1 MSEKT
6 VEMSELRQILEQIV
20 LNPNLHARF
29 LNTLSYM
36 ENVGARKISKF
47 ESRTSA
53 NLMVLKHAA
62 EEHRHAY
69 FLKKQ
74 IYKLVESGFE
84 SYEDQHLLCPKVS
97 GLYLDY
103 LDLKVSQFLKRTL
116 GLKGAELKWLAYLL
130 VTYAIEV
137 RADEIYPVYQEIL
150 SANDQKVHVKSIII
164 EEEGHLEEMIQ
175 QLSNYSPNWDILAQ
189 EVLGIESEL
198 FHAWVAAI
206 EQELFEYASESL

>member
-1 MSEKT
+1 
-6 VEMSELRQILEQIV
+6 MSELKQILEQIV

-47 ESRTSA
+47 ESRSSA

-74 IYKLVESGFE
+74 MYKLIESGLE
-84 SYEDQHLLCPKVS
+84 NYEDQHLLCPKNS
-97 GLYLDY
+97 GQYLDY
-103 LDLKVSQFLKRTL
+103 LDLRVCQFLKKE
-116 GLKGAELKWLAYLL
+116 LKLTGIDLKWLAYLL

-137 RADEIYPVYQEIL
+137 RADEIYPIYQEVL
-150 SANDQKVHVKSIII
+150 TAFDQKVHVKSIII

-175 QLSNYSPNWDILAQ
+175 QLSNYSPDW
-189 EVLGIESEL
+189 EVLGKQVVAIESKL
-198 FHAWVAAI
+198 FTAWTKAI
-206 EQELFEYASESL
+206 EQEVLVPAI

>member
-1 MSEKT
+1 
-6 VEMSELRQILEQIV
+6 MSELKQILEQIV

-47 ESRTSA
+47 ESRSSA

-74 IYKLVESGFE
+74 LFKLIESGLE
-84 SYEDQHLLCPKVS
+84 TYEDRHLLCPKVS
-97 GLYLDY
+97 GQYLDY
-103 LDLKVSQFLKRTL
+103 LDLKVSQFLKKSL
-116 GLKGAELKWLAYLL
+116 NLKGSDLKWLAYLL

-137 RADEIYPVYQEIL
+137 RADEIYPIYQEVLI
-150 SANDQKVHVKSIII
+150 AHDQKVHVKSIII

-175 QLSNYSPNWDILAQ
+175 QLSNYSPNW
-189 EVLGIESEL
+189 ETLGEKVVAIESEL
-198 FHAWVAAI
+198 FHAWTAAI
-206 EQELFEYASESL
+206 EQEVLVPAI

>member
-1 MSEKT
+1 MPVKT
-6 VEMSELRQILEQIV
+6 VKMSELKQILEQIV

-47 ESRTSA
+47 ESRSSA

-74 IYKLVESGFE
+74 LYKLIESGLE
-84 SYEDQHLLCPKVS
+84 TYEDEHLLCPKVS
-97 GLYLDY
+97 GQYLDF
-103 LDLKVSQFLKRTL
+103 LDLRVCQFLKKE
-116 GLKGAELKWLAYLL
+116 LKLQGTGLKWLAYLL

-137 RADEIYPVYQEIL
+137 RADELYPIYQQVLTET
-150 SANDQKVHVKSIII
+150 DQKVHVKSIII

-175 QLSNYSPNWDILAQ
+175 QLSNYSPNW
-189 EVLGIESEL
+189 ETLGEQVVAIESSL
-198 FHAWVAAI
+198 FQAWVEAI
-206 EQELFEYASESL
+206 EQEVLVLATE

>member
-1 MSEKT
+1 
-6 VEMSELRQILEQIV
+6 MSELKQILEQIV

-47 ESRTSA
+47 ESRNQT

-74 IYKLVESGFE
+74 LYKLVEAGFE
-84 SYEDQHLLCPKVS
+84 TYEDEHLMCPKS
-97 GLYLDY
+97 SANYLDF
-103 LDLKVSQFLKRTL
+103 LDLRVCKLLKQEL
-116 GLKGAELKWLAYLL
+116 SLSGKELKWLAYLF

-137 RADEIYPVYQEIL
+137 RADEIYPVYQEVL
-150 SANDQKVHVKSIII
+150 TQFDQKVHVKSIII

-175 QLSNYSPNWDILAQ
+175 QLSNYSSNWEELGRKVCEIEAQLFNEWLVAMEQ
-189 EVLGIESEL
+189 EVL
-198 FHAWVAAI
+198 VMAI
-206 EQELFEYASESL
+206 

>member
-1 MSEKT
+1 
-6 VEMSELRQILEQIV
+6 MSELKQILEQIV

-47 ESRTSA
+47 ESRGSA

-74 IYKLVESGFE
+74 IYKLIESGLE
-84 SYEDQHLLCPKVS
+84 TYEDQHLLCPKVS
-97 GLYLDY
+97 GQYLDY
-103 LDLKVSQFLKRTL
+103 LDLKVSKFLKKSL
-116 GLKGAELKWLAYLL
+116 NLKGSDLKWLAYLL

-137 RADEIYPVYQEIL
+137 RADEIYPIYQEVL
-150 SANDQKVHVKSIII
+150 SAHDQKVHVKSIII

-175 QLSNYSPNWDILAQ
+175 QLSNYSPNWEA
-189 EVLGIESEL
+189 LGEKVVAIESEL
-198 FHAWVAAI
+198 FRAWTAAI
-206 EQELFEYASESL
+206 EQEVLVPAI

>member
-1 MSEKT
+1 
-6 VEMSELRQILEQIV
+6 MSELKQILEQIV

-47 ESRTSA
+47 ESRGSA

-74 IYKLVESGFE
+74 LYKLVNEGFE
-84 SYEDQHLLCPKVS
+84 TYEDEHLLCPKVS
-97 GLYLDY
+97 SQYLDY
-103 LDLKVSQFLKRTL
+103 LDVRVCQYVKKELNLQGSD
-116 GLKGAELKWLAYLL
+116 LKWLAYLL

-137 RADEIYPVYQEIL
+137 RADELYPIYQQVLTET
-150 SANDQKVHVKSIII
+150 DQKVHVKSIIV

-175 QLSNYSPNWDILAQ
+175 QLSNYSLTW
-189 EVLGIESEL
+189 ERLGRQARAIESSL
-198 FHAWVAAI
+198 FEAWTAAI
-206 EQELFEYASESL
+206 EQEVLVLATE

>member
-1 MSEKT
+1 
-6 VEMSELRQILEQIV
+6 MSELKQILEQIV

-47 ESRTSA
+47 ESRSAA

-74 IYKLVESGFE
+74 LYKLIDEGLE
-84 SYEDQHLLCPKVS
+84 TYEDQHLLCPQIS
-97 GLYLDY
+97 GYYLNY
-103 LDLKVSQFLKRTL
+103 LDLRVSKFLKKEL
-116 GLKGAELKWLAYLL
+116 GLQGAELKWLAYLF

-137 RADEIYPVYQEIL
+137 RADEIYPIYQEVL
-150 SANDQKVHVKSIII
+150 TAFDQKVHVKSIII

-175 QLSNYSPNWDILAQ
+175 QLSNYSPSW
-189 EVLGIESEL
+189 EVLGKQVVAIESQL
-198 FHAWVAAI
+198 FHEWMAAI
-206 EQELFEYASESL
+206 EQEVLVPAN

>member
-1 MSEKT
+1 VALKT
-6 VEMSELRQILEQIV
+6 VKMSELRQILEQIV

-47 ESRTSA
+47 ESRSSA

-74 IYKLVESGFE
+74 LYKLIESGLE
-84 SYEDQHLLCPKVS
+84 TYEDEHLLCPKVS
-97 GLYLDY
+97 GQYLDY
-103 LDLKVSQFLKRTL
+103 LDLRVCQFLKKEL
-116 GLKGAELKWLAYLL
+116 NMQGAELKWLAYLL

-137 RADEIYPVYQEIL
+137 RADEIYPVYQQVLTET
-150 SANDQKVHVKSIII
+150 DQKVHVKSIII

-175 QLSNYSPNWDILAQ
+175 QLSKYSPNW
-189 EVLGIESEL
+189 ESLGERVVAIEAEL
-198 FHAWVAAI
+198 FRAWTTAI
-206 EQELFEYASESL
+206 EQEVFELVSE

>member
-1 MSEKT
+1 
-6 VEMSELRQILEQIV
+6 MSELRQILEQIV

-47 ESRTSA
+47 ESRSSA

-74 IYKLVESGFE
+74 VYKLIDSGLE
-84 SYEDQHLLCPKVS
+84 TYEDQHLLCPKVS
-97 GLYLDY
+97 GQYLDY
-103 LDLKVSQFLKRTL
+103 LDLKVSQFLKKLL
-116 GLKGAELKWLAYLL
+116 GLQGADLKWLAYLL

-137 RADEIYPVYQEIL
+137 RADEIYPIYQEVL
-150 SANDQKVHVKSIII
+150 TAFNQKVHVKSIII

-175 QLSNYSPNWDILAQ
+175 QLSNYSATWEELGQQVLAIETQLFQAWTTAIAQ
-189 EVLGIESEL
+189 EIEEPAL
-198 FHAWVAAI
+198 TV
-206 EQELFEYASESL
+206 

>member
-1 MSEKT
+1 
-6 VEMSELRQILEQIV
+6 MSELRQILEQIV

-47 ESRTSA
+47 ESRPST
-53 NLMVLKHAA
+53 NLMILKHAA

-74 IYKLVESGFE
+74 IFKLVDTGFE
-84 SYEDQHLLCPKVS
+84 TYEDAYLMCPKS
-97 GLYLDY
+97 SANY
-103 LDLKVSQFLKRTL
+103 LDLLDLRVCKLLKKEL
-116 GLKGAELKWLAYLL
+116 GLQGSALKWLAYLF

-137 RADEIYPVYQEIL
+137 RADEIYPKYQEVL
-150 SANDQKVHVKSIII
+150 TEFDQKVHVKSIII

-175 QLSNYSPNWDILAQ
+175 QLSNYSDNWREMGAKVCDIETQ
-189 EVLGIESEL
+189 L
-198 FHAWVAAI
+198 FNEWVAAMAL
-206 EQELFEYASESL
+206 ELPELVS